1 MTTLNIENTIK
12 AGSYHKRSTGKT
24 GQVLSSSQIES
35 KLVKVEALYREY
47 HEARLGRCKF
57 YDTILDVTREV
68 KSEAGGFI
76 QHTAEAVAGVVLRD
90 MQKTLTKALKRKNR
104 QKPVSLEIG
113 TFKITNLRDLA
124 QAKRGRTAA

>member
-1 MTTLNIENTIK
+1 MTTLNIKTTIT
-12 AGSYHKRSTGKT
+12 AGSYHKRSSGKT
-24 GQVLSSSQIES
+24 GQVLASTKIEN

-57 YDTILDVTREV
+57 YDTVLEVSREV
-68 KSEAGGFI
+68 KTDAGGFI

-90 MQKTLTKALKRKNR
+90 MQKVLTKALKRKNR

-113 TFKITNLRDLA
+113 TFKIANLRDLA
-124 QAKRGRTAA
+124 QAKRGRSAA